1 MDSLESVINDLSLK
15 KLEVN
20 QVMMKG
26 DKGLDWEIGR
36 IKQYYS
42 QFYQVIKQH
51 ESRVLEEVKR

>member
-20 QVMMKG
+20 KVMMKG

-51 ESRVLEEVKR
+51 ESRVLE